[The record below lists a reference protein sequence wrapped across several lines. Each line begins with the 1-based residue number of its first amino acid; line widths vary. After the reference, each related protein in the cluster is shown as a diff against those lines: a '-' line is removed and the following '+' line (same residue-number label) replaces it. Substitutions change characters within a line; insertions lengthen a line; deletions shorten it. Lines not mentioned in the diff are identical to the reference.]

1 MSRPPE
7 PAPPKAAEKPA
18 ETPKKNRSM
27 TRKAFGEL
35 LKRVITKYMMILA
48 LPILSLLL
56 GLGIMVWNKRR
67 LEQLKVIYQGI

>member
-18 ETPKKNRSM
+18 VTPKKNRSM

-35 LKRVITKYMMILA
+35 LKRVITKSDPKA
-48 LPILSLLL
+48 T
-56 GLGIMVWNKRR
+56 
-67 LEQLKVIYQGI
+67 